1 MDQKKTAIKDKDR
14 RISELEREVGVIG
27 DRYQLQFEQ
36 LEGKIVEKDKLL
48 EEAELGKKRFEDDN
62 KKLIVE
68 IEKLR
73 AGSIQTEIL
82 KDQIGR
88 RIRSL
93 KNCRVSWRILRS
105 QRKTSFRS
113 NNTSSHLKE
122 EIGIRSEGYLRD
134 RCNLC
139 S

>member
-62 KKLIVE
+62 KKLRVE

-73 AGSIQTEIL
+73 AGSIQTEL
-82 KDQIGR
+82 
-88 RIRSL
+88 
-93 KNCRVSWRILRS
+93 
-105 QRKTSFRS
+105 TP
-113 NNTSSHLKE
+113 
-122 EIGIRSEGYLRD
+122 
-134 RCNLC
+134 
-139 S
+139 

>member
-62 KKLIVE
+62 KKLRVE

-82 KDQIGR
+82 KEQIGEKDNV
-88 RIRSL
+88 I
-93 KNCRVSWRILRS
+93 
-105 QRKTSFRS
+105 
-113 NNTSSHLKE
+113 E
-122 EIGIRSEGYLRD
+122 EL
-134 RCNLC
+134 
-139 S
+139 

>member
-62 KKLIVE
+62 KKLRVE

-82 KDQIGR
+82 KDQIGEKDKV
-88 RIRSL
+88 I
-93 KNCRVSWRILRS
+93 
-105 QRKTSFRS
+105 
-113 NNTSSHLKE
+113 E
-122 EIGIRSEGYLRD
+122 EL
-134 RCNLC
+134 
-139 S
+139 

>member
-62 KKLIVE
+62 KKLRVE

-82 KDQIGR
+82 KDQIGE
-88 RIRSL
+88 
-93 KNCRVSWRILRS
+93 KDKVM
-105 QRKTSFRS
+105 
-113 NNTSSHLKE
+113 E
-122 EIGIRSEGYLRD
+122 EL
-134 RCNLC
+134 
-139 S
+139 